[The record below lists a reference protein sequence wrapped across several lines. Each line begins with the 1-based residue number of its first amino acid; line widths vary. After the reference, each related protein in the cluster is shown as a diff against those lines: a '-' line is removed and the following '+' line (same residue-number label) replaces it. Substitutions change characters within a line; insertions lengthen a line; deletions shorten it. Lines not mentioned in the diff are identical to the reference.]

1 MQEHNPSTGSLM
13 KIGELAKATDVSVST
28 LKYYVKEGL
37 ITPACKTGRNM
48 AWYDPSCVATIR
60 AIRSLQR
67 ERYYPLSVIK
77 QLLCA
82 TDDSQRE
89 MALLDA
95 IHKVDYR
102 STGEPVSHS
111 EAVRRSRLTPAQ
123 IARLTEAGLITP
135 SGERRRAVYSA
146 ADVTVMQLVRRR
158 MDAGIPFDQSLQAF
172 SIYAGALREATR
184 ADVSAFIAGAV
195 LTPGFTAQTGAQ
207 MIRVSDETLDAFVS
221 IQREAYNRQF
231 GSGSLEDLYRFQ
243 SSLNEALER
252 VRRSLLAVGLD
263 REAALCAGVQAGETT
278 GLPRLD
284 EAAGKYR
291 LFVPGAGGV
300 AGSVAGC
307 LASREYFSALHP
319 EDAGEPAV
327 LLYCM
332 KRCWLALAPEILSCG
347 LPAAETAAA
356 MERFFQV
363 QIPQQARPLLDRLET
378 ILKETGETYAYI

>member
-1 MQEHNPSTGSLM
+1 MNEQHPSTASLL
-13 KIGELAKATDVSVST
+13 KIGELAKAADVSVST

-37 ITPACKTGRNM
+37 IAPACKTGRNM
-48 AWYDPSCVATIR
+48 AWYDPACAATVR

-82 TDDSQRE
+82 PDDNQRE
-89 MALLDA
+89 LALLDA

-102 STGEPVSHS
+102 STGEPISHS

-123 IARLTEAGLITP
+123 IARLAEAGVITP
-135 SGERRRAVYSA
+135 SGEGRRAVYTA
-146 ADVTVMQLVRRR
+146 ADLTVMQLVRRR
-158 MDAGIPFDQSLQAF
+158 MDAGIPFAQSLQAF
-172 SIYAGALREATR
+172 SIYARALREATR
-184 ADVSAFIAGAV
+184 AEVNAFIAGAV

-221 IQREAYNRQF
+221 IQREVYNRQF

-243 SSLNEALER
+243 SALNQALER
-252 VRRSLLAVGLD
+252 VRPALMAAGLQ
-263 REAALCAGVQAGETT
+263 RETALCAGVLAGEAT

-291 LFVPGAGGV
+291 LFVPGGSGIAE
-300 AGSVAGC
+300 SVAGC
-307 LASREYFSALHP
+307 LASREYFTALNP
-319 EDAGEPAV
+319 EDAGEAAV

-332 KRCWLALAPEILSCG
+332 KRCWLSLAPNILACG
-347 LPAAETAAA
+347 PVAEETAAA
-356 MERFFQV
+356 MERFV
-363 QIPQQARPLLDRLET
+363 SLQIPQQAAMLLSRLDS
-378 ILKETGETYAYI
+378 ILKQTGETYEYI